1 MPTQVTNYQ
10 CPACTGPLHYSAK
23 SGKLACDYCGSSFD
37 VAEIEALYARK
48 EAEAAAAKQAADAK
62 AEAAQ
67 AAKAEAAEAAAAS
80 GGWDTS
86 DLSRDWGAEA
96 DGLRVY
102 SCPSCGAELICDQS
116 TAATACPY
124 CGNPAIVPGQFS
136 GALRPDYIL
145 PFRLSKDDA
154 VQALRAHYKGKPFLP
169 RSFTSANHIEQIQG
183 VYVPFWLFDGGAE
196 GAASYRASNT
206 NVFETGDY
214 EITETRHY
222 HVVRAG
228 SLAFEKIPVDASSK
242 MPDDHMDSIEP
253 FDYAQL
259 RPFSTAYLPGY
270 LADKYDVTIDDSRD
284 RADTRCRETLA
295 QALRDTVTGYGACV
309 TERED
314 IALRRGKVHYAL
326 LPVWMLSTKWH
337 GQDFLFAMNG
347 QTGKLVGNLPTDR
360 GRVWGMFAAIAAP
373 LTVALT
379 AILQFL
385 RDGGDGYETQ
395 TFRPAARAAAGRDAR
410 STGAG
415 RRGLGH
421 GRGRPAHRPTDQPA
435 LAARRRPRAQQRRR
449 RVHPHRGRLCR
460 LRLHRRGD
468 GVLHALPQRLAR
480 RR

>member
-23 SGKLACDYCGSSFD
+23 SGKLECDYCGSSFD

-309 TERED
+309 TEHED

-326 LPVWMLSTKWH
+326 LPVWMLSTKWR

-347 QTGKLVGNLPTDR
+347 QTGKLVGDLPTDR
-360 GRVWGMFAAIAAP
+360 GRFWGMFAAIAAP

-385 RDGGDGYETQ
+385 
-395 TFRPAARAAAGRDAR
+395 
-410 STGAG
+410 
-415 RRGLGH
+415 L
-421 GRGRPAHRPTDQPA
+421 
-435 LAARRRPRAQQRRR
+435 
-449 RVHPHRGRLCR
+449 
-460 LRLHRRGD
+460 
-468 GVLHALPQRLAR
+468 
-480 RR
+480 

>member
-23 SGKLACDYCGSSFD
+23 SGKLECDYCGSSFD

-48 EAEAAAAKQAADAK
+48 EAEATAAKQAADAK

-206 NVFETGDY
+206 NVYETGDY

-253 FDYAQL
+253 FDYTQL

-326 LPVWMLSTKWH
+326 LPVWMLSTKWR

-347 QTGKLVGNLPTDR
+347 QTGKLVGDLPTDR
-360 GRVWGMFAAIAAP
+360 GRFWGMFAAIAAP

-385 RDGGDGYETQ
+385 
-395 TFRPAARAAAGRDAR
+395 
-410 STGAG
+410 
-415 RRGLGH
+415 L
-421 GRGRPAHRPTDQPA
+421 
-435 LAARRRPRAQQRRR
+435 
-449 RVHPHRGRLCR
+449 
-460 LRLHRRGD
+460 
-468 GVLHALPQRLAR
+468 
-480 RR
+480 

>member
-23 SGKLACDYCGSSFD
+23 SGKLECDYCGSSFD
-37 VAEIEALYARK
+37 VAEIEGLYARK

-67 AAKAEAAEAAAAS
+67 AAKDEAAEAAAAS

-326 LPVWMLSTKWH
+326 LPVWMLSTKWR

-347 QTGKLVGNLPTDR
+347 QTGKLVGDLPTDR
-360 GRVWGMFAAIAAP
+360 GRFWGMFAAIAAP

-385 RDGGDGYETQ
+385 
-395 TFRPAARAAAGRDAR
+395 
-410 STGAG
+410 
-415 RRGLGH
+415 L
-421 GRGRPAHRPTDQPA
+421 
-435 LAARRRPRAQQRRR
+435 
-449 RVHPHRGRLCR
+449 
-460 LRLHRRGD
+460 
-468 GVLHALPQRLAR
+468 
-480 RR
+480 

>member
-23 SGKLACDYCGSSFD
+23 SGKLECDYCGSSFD

-196 GAASYRASNT
+196 GAASYCASNT
-206 NVFETGDY
+206 NVYETGDY

-295 QALRDTVTGYGACV
+295 QALRDTVTSYGACV

-326 LPVWMLSTKWH
+326 LPVWMLSTKWN

-347 QTGKLVGNLPTDR
+347 QTGKLVGDLPTDR
-360 GRVWGMFAAIAAP
+360 GRFWGMFAAIAAP

-379 AILQFL
+379 AMLQFL
-385 RDGGDGYETQ
+385 
-395 TFRPAARAAAGRDAR
+395 
-410 STGAG
+410 
-415 RRGLGH
+415 L
-421 GRGRPAHRPTDQPA
+421 
-435 LAARRRPRAQQRRR
+435 
-449 RVHPHRGRLCR
+449 
-460 LRLHRRGD
+460 
-468 GVLHALPQRLAR
+468 
-480 RR
+480 

>member
-48 EAEAAAAKQAADAK
+48 EAEAKQAADAK

-136 GALRPDYIL
+136 GALRPDSIL

-183 VYVPFWLFDGGAE
+183 VYVPFWLFDGGTE

-206 NVFETGDY
+206 NVYEAGDY

-326 LPVWMLSTKWH
+326 LPVWMLSTKWR

-347 QTGKLVGNLPTDR
+347 QTGKLVGDLPTDR
-360 GRVWGMFAAIAAP
+360 GRFWGMFAAIAAP

-385 RDGGDGYETQ
+385 
-395 TFRPAARAAAGRDAR
+395 
-410 STGAG
+410 
-415 RRGLGH
+415 L
-421 GRGRPAHRPTDQPA
+421 
-435 LAARRRPRAQQRRR
+435 
-449 RVHPHRGRLCR
+449 
-460 LRLHRRGD
+460 
-468 GVLHALPQRLAR
+468 
-480 RR
+480 

>member
-23 SGKLACDYCGSSFD
+23 SGKLECDYCGSSFD

-86 DLSRDWGAEA
+86 DLSCDWGAEA

-206 NVFETGDY
+206 NVYETGDY

-326 LPVWMLSTKWH
+326 LPVWMLSTKWR

-347 QTGKLVGNLPTDR
+347 QTGKLVGDLPTDR
-360 GRVWGMFAAIAAP
+360 GRFWGMFAAIAAP

-385 RDGGDGYETQ
+385 
-395 TFRPAARAAAGRDAR
+395 
-410 STGAG
+410 
-415 RRGLGH
+415 L
-421 GRGRPAHRPTDQPA
+421 
-435 LAARRRPRAQQRRR
+435 
-449 RVHPHRGRLCR
+449 
-460 LRLHRRGD
+460 
-468 GVLHALPQRLAR
+468 
-480 RR
+480 

>member
-67 AAKAEAAEAAAAS
+67 AAKDEAAEAAAAS

-326 LPVWMLSTKWH
+326 LPVWMLSTKWR

-347 QTGKLVGNLPTDR
+347 QTGKLVGDLPTDR
-360 GRVWGMFAAIAAP
+360 GRFWGMFAAIAAP

-385 RDGGDGYETQ
+385 
-395 TFRPAARAAAGRDAR
+395 
-410 STGAG
+410 
-415 RRGLGH
+415 L
-421 GRGRPAHRPTDQPA
+421 
-435 LAARRRPRAQQRRR
+435 
-449 RVHPHRGRLCR
+449 
-460 LRLHRRGD
+460 
-468 GVLHALPQRLAR
+468 
-480 RR
+480 

>member
-253 FDYAQL
+253 FDYVQL

-284 RADTRCRETLA
+284 RADMRCRETLA

-326 LPVWMLSTKWH
+326 LPVWMLSTKWR

-347 QTGKLVGNLPTDR
+347 QTGKLVGDLPTDR
-360 GRVWGMFAAIAAP
+360 GRFWGMFAAIAAP

-385 RDGGDGYETQ
+385 
-395 TFRPAARAAAGRDAR
+395 
-410 STGAG
+410 
-415 RRGLGH
+415 L
-421 GRGRPAHRPTDQPA
+421 
-435 LAARRRPRAQQRRR
+435 
-449 RVHPHRGRLCR
+449 
-460 LRLHRRGD
+460 
-468 GVLHALPQRLAR
+468 
-480 RR
+480 

>member
-23 SGKLACDYCGSSFD
+23 SGKLECDYCGSSFD

-48 EAEAAAAKQAADAK
+48 EAEAAAAKHAADAK

-206 NVFETGDY
+206 NVYETGDY

-253 FDYAQL
+253 FDYTQL

-326 LPVWMLSTKWH
+326 LPVWMLSTKWR

-347 QTGKLVGNLPTDR
+347 QTGKLVGDLPTDR
-360 GRVWGMFAAIAAP
+360 GRFWGMFAAIAAP

-385 RDGGDGYETQ
+385 
-395 TFRPAARAAAGRDAR
+395 
-410 STGAG
+410 
-415 RRGLGH
+415 L
-421 GRGRPAHRPTDQPA
+421 
-435 LAARRRPRAQQRRR
+435 
-449 RVHPHRGRLCR
+449 
-460 LRLHRRGD
+460 
-468 GVLHALPQRLAR
+468 
-480 RR
+480 

>member
-23 SGKLACDYCGSSFD
+23 SGKLECDYCGSSFD

-196 GAASYRASNT
+196 GAASYRTSNT

-326 LPVWMLSTKWH
+326 LPVWMLSTKWR

-347 QTGKLVGNLPTDR
+347 QTGKLVGDLPTDR
-360 GRVWGMFAAIAAP
+360 GRFWGMFAAIAAP

-385 RDGGDGYETQ
+385 
-395 TFRPAARAAAGRDAR
+395 
-410 STGAG
+410 
-415 RRGLGH
+415 L
-421 GRGRPAHRPTDQPA
+421 
-435 LAARRRPRAQQRRR
+435 
-449 RVHPHRGRLCR
+449 
-460 LRLHRRGD
+460 
-468 GVLHALPQRLAR
+468 
-480 RR
+480 

>member
-23 SGKLACDYCGSSFD
+23 SGKLECDYCGSSFD

-48 EAEAAAAKQAADAK
+48 EAEAAAAKQEAEAAAAKQAADAK

-67 AAKAEAAEAAAAS
+67 AAKDEAAEAAAAS

-206 NVFETGDY
+206 NVYETGDY

-253 FDYAQL
+253 FDYTQL

-347 QTGKLVGNLPTDR
+347 QTGKLVGDLPTDR
-360 GRVWGMFAAIAAP
+360 GRFWGMFAAIAAP

-385 RDGGDGYETQ
+385 
-395 TFRPAARAAAGRDAR
+395 
-410 STGAG
+410 
-415 RRGLGH
+415 L
-421 GRGRPAHRPTDQPA
+421 
-435 LAARRRPRAQQRRR
+435 
-449 RVHPHRGRLCR
+449 
-460 LRLHRRGD
+460 
-468 GVLHALPQRLAR
+468 
-480 RR
+480 

>member
-23 SGKLACDYCGSSFD
+23 SGKLECDYCGSSFD

-206 NVFETGDY
+206 NVYETGDY

-326 LPVWMLSTKWH
+326 LPVWMLSTKWR

-347 QTGKLVGNLPTDR
+347 QTGKLVGDLPTDR
-360 GRVWGMFAAIAAP
+360 GRFWGIFAAIAAP

-385 RDGGDGYETQ
+385 
-395 TFRPAARAAAGRDAR
+395 
-410 STGAG
+410 
-415 RRGLGH
+415 L
-421 GRGRPAHRPTDQPA
+421 
-435 LAARRRPRAQQRRR
+435 
-449 RVHPHRGRLCR
+449 
-460 LRLHRRGD
+460 
-468 GVLHALPQRLAR
+468 
-480 RR
+480 

>member
-37 VAEIEALYARK
+37 VAEIEALYAHK

-206 NVFETGDY
+206 NVYETGDY

-326 LPVWMLSTKWH
+326 LPVWMLSTKWR

-347 QTGKLVGNLPTDR
+347 QTGKLVGDLPTDR
-360 GRVWGMFAAIAAP
+360 GRFWGMFAAIAAP

-385 RDGGDGYETQ
+385 
-395 TFRPAARAAAGRDAR
+395 
-410 STGAG
+410 
-415 RRGLGH
+415 L
-421 GRGRPAHRPTDQPA
+421 
-435 LAARRRPRAQQRRR
+435 
-449 RVHPHRGRLCR
+449 
-460 LRLHRRGD
+460 
-468 GVLHALPQRLAR
+468 
-480 RR
+480 

>member
-23 SGKLACDYCGSSFD
+23 SGKLECDYCGSSFD

-48 EAEAAAAKQAADAK
+48 EAEAAAAKQEADAK

-67 AAKAEAAEAAAAS
+67 AAKAEAADAAAAS

-326 LPVWMLSTKWH
+326 LPVWMLSTKWR

-347 QTGKLVGNLPTDR
+347 QTGKLVGDLPTDR
-360 GRVWGMFAAIAAP
+360 GRFWGMFAAIAAP

-385 RDGGDGYETQ
+385 
-395 TFRPAARAAAGRDAR
+395 
-410 STGAG
+410 
-415 RRGLGH
+415 L
-421 GRGRPAHRPTDQPA
+421 
-435 LAARRRPRAQQRRR
+435 
-449 RVHPHRGRLCR
+449 
-460 LRLHRRGD
+460 
-468 GVLHALPQRLAR
+468 
-480 RR
+480 

>member
-136 GALRPDYIL
+136 GALRPDHIL

-206 NVFETGDY
+206 NVYETGDY

-326 LPVWMLSTKWH
+326 LPVWMLSTKWR

-347 QTGKLVGNLPTDR
+347 QTGKLVGDLPTDR
-360 GRVWGMFAAIAAP
+360 GRFWGMFAAIAAP

-385 RDGGDGYETQ
+385 
-395 TFRPAARAAAGRDAR
+395 
-410 STGAG
+410 
-415 RRGLGH
+415 L
-421 GRGRPAHRPTDQPA
+421 
-435 LAARRRPRAQQRRR
+435 
-449 RVHPHRGRLCR
+449 
-460 LRLHRRGD
+460 
-468 GVLHALPQRLAR
+468 
-480 RR
+480 

>member
-326 LPVWMLSTKWH
+326 LPVWMLSTKWR

-347 QTGKLVGNLPTDR
+347 QTGKLVGDLPTDR
-360 GRVWGMFAAIAAP
+360 GRFWGMFAAIVAP

-385 RDGGDGYETQ
+385 
-395 TFRPAARAAAGRDAR
+395 
-410 STGAG
+410 
-415 RRGLGH
+415 L
-421 GRGRPAHRPTDQPA
+421 
-435 LAARRRPRAQQRRR
+435 
-449 RVHPHRGRLCR
+449 
-460 LRLHRRGD
+460 
-468 GVLHALPQRLAR
+468 
-480 RR
+480 

>member
-23 SGKLACDYCGSSFD
+23 SGKLECDYCGSSFD

-48 EAEAAAAKQAADAK
+48 ESEAAAAKQAADAK

-169 RSFTSANHIEQIQG
+169 RSFTSVNHIEQIQG

-206 NVFETGDY
+206 NVYETGDY

-326 LPVWMLSTKWH
+326 LPVWMLSTKWR

-347 QTGKLVGNLPTDR
+347 QTGKLVGDLPTDR
-360 GRVWGMFAAIAAP
+360 GRFWGMFAAIAAP

-385 RDGGDGYETQ
+385 
-395 TFRPAARAAAGRDAR
+395 
-410 STGAG
+410 
-415 RRGLGH
+415 L
-421 GRGRPAHRPTDQPA
+421 
-435 LAARRRPRAQQRRR
+435 
-449 RVHPHRGRLCR
+449 
-460 LRLHRRGD
+460 
-468 GVLHALPQRLAR
+468 
-480 RR
+480 

>member
-23 SGKLACDYCGSSFD
+23 SGKLECDYCGSSG
-37 VAEIEALYARK
+37 AGPPRGAPPPPGGPA
-48 EAEAAAAKQAADAK
+48 APPPPPPPPPAAAKQAADAK

-67 AAKAEAAEAAAAS
+67 AAKDEAAEAAAAS

-206 NVFETGDY
+206 NVYETGDY

-253 FDYAQL
+253 FDYTQL

-347 QTGKLVGNLPTDR
+347 QTGKLVGDLPTDR
-360 GRVWGMFAAIAAP
+360 GRFWGMFAAIAAP

-385 RDGGDGYETQ
+385 
-395 TFRPAARAAAGRDAR
+395 
-410 STGAG
+410 
-415 RRGLGH
+415 L
-421 GRGRPAHRPTDQPA
+421 
-435 LAARRRPRAQQRRR
+435 
-449 RVHPHRGRLCR
+449 
-460 LRLHRRGD
+460 
-468 GVLHALPQRLAR
+468 
-480 RR
+480 

>member
-206 NVFETGDY
+206 NVFVSGDY

-326 LPVWMLSTKWH
+326 LPVWMLSTKWR

-347 QTGKLVGNLPTDR
+347 QTGKLVGDLPTDR
-360 GRVWGMFAAIAAP
+360 GRFWGMFAAIAAP

-385 RDGGDGYETQ
+385 
-395 TFRPAARAAAGRDAR
+395 
-410 STGAG
+410 
-415 RRGLGH
+415 L
-421 GRGRPAHRPTDQPA
+421 
-435 LAARRRPRAQQRRR
+435 
-449 RVHPHRGRLCR
+449 
-460 LRLHRRGD
+460 
-468 GVLHALPQRLAR
+468 
-480 RR
+480 

>member
-23 SGKLACDYCGSSFD
+23 SGKLECDYCGSSFD

-86 DLSRDWGAEA
+86 DLSRVWGAEA

-136 GALRPDYIL
+136 GALRPDSIL

-154 VQALRAHYKGKPFLP
+154 VQALHAHYKGKPFLP

-206 NVFETGDY
+206 NVYETGDY

-326 LPVWMLSTKWH
+326 LPVWMLSTKWR

-347 QTGKLVGNLPTDR
+347 QTGKLVGDLPTDR
-360 GRVWGMFAAIAAP
+360 GRFWGMFAAIAAP

-385 RDGGDGYETQ
+385 
-395 TFRPAARAAAGRDAR
+395 
-410 STGAG
+410 
-415 RRGLGH
+415 L
-421 GRGRPAHRPTDQPA
+421 
-435 LAARRRPRAQQRRR
+435 
-449 RVHPHRGRLCR
+449 
-460 LRLHRRGD
+460 
-468 GVLHALPQRLAR
+468 
-480 RR
+480 

>member
-67 AAKAEAAEAAAAS
+67 AAKAEAAEAAAA
-80 GGWDTS
+80 S

-326 LPVWMLSTKWH
+326 LPVWMLSTKWR

-347 QTGKLVGNLPTDR
+347 QTGKLVGDLPTDR
-360 GRVWGMFAAIAAP
+360 GRFWGMFAAIAAP

-385 RDGGDGYETQ
+385 
-395 TFRPAARAAAGRDAR
+395 
-410 STGAG
+410 
-415 RRGLGH
+415 L
-421 GRGRPAHRPTDQPA
+421 
-435 LAARRRPRAQQRRR
+435 
-449 RVHPHRGRLCR
+449 
-460 LRLHRRGD
+460 
-468 GVLHALPQRLAR
+468 
-480 RR
+480 